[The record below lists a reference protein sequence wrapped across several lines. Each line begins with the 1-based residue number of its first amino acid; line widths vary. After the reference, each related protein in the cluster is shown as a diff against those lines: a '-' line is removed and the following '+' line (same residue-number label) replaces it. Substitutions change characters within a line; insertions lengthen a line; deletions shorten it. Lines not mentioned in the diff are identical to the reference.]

1 MSIEMSVAE
10 AKARFSECVR
20 DAEGGQQVVIT
31 RHGKPVA
38 LVVGGDNVDLVRRVI
53 SASSGRGLAAVAGG
67 WEGSAELADAVETG
81 PRMGRRPSGRTAR

>member
-20 DAEGGQQVVIT
+20 DAEGGEQVIIT

-38 LVVGGDNVDLVRRVI
+38 LVVGGENVQLVQRVL
-53 SASSGRGLAAVAGG
+53 AAGGVRGLAAVAGG
-67 WEGSAELADAVETG
+67 WEGSDELADVIAAA
-81 PRMGRRPSGRTAR
+81 PRMGRGRSSTDS